1 MCIPTPLLND
11 KWRCFHIDF
20 RGAGIISKPWQIILF
35 SQEHIDMFQ
44 QKVPWALWQFNKQRF
59 FHGLLHHGRFG
70 GFRWGWFGAR
80 RKWRGRRIYATD
92 LCRLLYRQ
100 KRTYWGGGN
109 MSEVAEFCQ
118 IQGYTVTEFKSH
130 VTPFSLETWSRHGIE
145 ICSLPDMA
153 KDAECPKTQWLDFKT
168 GLWQLEFLL
177 PFLPRILNR
186 SGILWAAT
194 LLCHLVKPYAGMMF
208 LSLLQVAANF
218 WNWRGITE
226 LDRKYIYL
234 AILCDLFQMVMWP
247 FEMVKWK

>member
-35 SQEHIDMFQ
+35 SQEHMDMFQ

-92 LCRLLYRQ
+92 LGRLLYRQ

-118 IQGYTVTEFKSH
+118 IQGYTLTEFKSH
-130 VTPFSLETWSRHGIE
+130 VRPFSLETWSRHGIE

-177 PFLPRILNR
+177 PFFTSDFESVRNFVSCHFVVPFGETLCGNDVSQPTAS
-186 SGILWAAT
+186 SGQ
-194 LLCHLVKPYAGMMF
+194 F
-208 LSLLQVAANF
+208 L
-218 WNWRGITE
+218 E
-226 LDRKYIYL
+226 LEGDHWIG
-234 AILCDLFQMVMWP
+234 P
-247 FEMVKWK
+247 